1 MALSSGYI
9 TQKQAEIW
17 EFKRK
22 GCSESDIARKLQV
35 ARQTVHKAADL
46 ANMGI
51 EAALVEA
58 ANLNRIRIGKMDA
71 AKGIL
76 QGRSIEFRTPVIVTF
91 SSQNGLQVWYKHEAD
106 CQNCERKESCKKAL
120 LTEMKNRDI
129 SLPEEARLMPP
140 SKLAELLFKNILGN
154 NK

>member
-35 ARQTVHKAADL
+35 TRQTVHKAADL

-51 EAALVEA
+51 EAALAEA
-58 ANLNRIRIGKMDA
+58 ANLNKIRIEKTDA

-76 QGRSIEFRTPVIVTF
+76 VGRSIEFRMPVIVTF
-91 SSQNGLQVWYKHEAD
+91 SSRNGLQVWYKHEGD
-106 CQNCERKESCKKAL
+106 CVHCERIQKCKDTL
-120 LTEMKNRDI
+120 LAEM
-129 SLPEEARLMPP
+129 EARNIQLKEDEKSIPP
-140 SKLAELLFKNILGN
+140 SRLAELFFKSLLRES
-154 NK
+154 